1 MVSPIR
7 ISHKSTQEIPS
18 LTVLTDPLL
27 DRIIQVDFDA
37 LDDALED
44 DLMEPDSVWQES
56 FIERCIN
63 LTTFEE
69 FTFCS
74 HTHLFA
80 YSTLDDTSIAIILL
94 IASIISLILT
104 TLIIVKLIQMLL
116 EGKLAIVLKEWL
128 DKKFPSPFRWATNY
142 LIMLLSCFL
151 VMIIQSSNVIQ
162 SALTPLVGMGV
173 VPLERLFPLIL
184 GSGIGASFTGIL
196 TAFSADPGQLKDT
209 LQMAFCQTIYNL
221 FGMLIFFPIPFIR
234 QIPIQSAMIIG
245 QKTAKYRWLALVYI
259 LVVFFLIPTYL
270 LAISFLPKP
279 FMIAAII
286 LTLIF
291 WSSVFFINYL
301 QSNYRKQLPK
311 CIRDWEFLPKWLH
324 SCKPYDEFLTKR
336 FSKRNQNET
345 GRLTTVEKL
354 IRLTIQTQV

>member
-1 MVSPIR
+1 MGGRVTPRPAKIPDGIWHVSVESLEDFERVHWNDRTQLEKAAHVISILIKISLLILTLIIFLLTLALLSTAFQLVGGRGIGSLIKNSPIIKNPICAACVGMLVTVVLQSSSTLSSVLVAMVAGHLLKVREAIPILMGSELGASFMNAFIGLGQSGDRAQFRRAYAAVALGDIYNFLCFFILLPLEIFFAPIQRLSKLMVSPIR

-63 LTTFEE
+63 LTTLEE

-151 VMIIQSSNVIQ
+151 VMI
-162 SALTPLVGMGV
+162 
-173 VPLERLFPLIL
+173 
-184 GSGIGASFTGIL
+184 
-196 TAFSADPGQLKDT
+196 
-209 LQMAFCQTIYNL
+209 
-221 FGMLIFFPIPFIR
+221 
-234 QIPIQSAMIIG
+234 
-245 QKTAKYRWLALVYI
+245 
-259 LVVFFLIPTYL
+259 
-270 LAISFLPKP
+270 
-279 FMIAAII
+279 
-286 LTLIF
+286 
-291 WSSVFFINYL
+291 
-301 QSNYRKQLPK
+301 
-311 CIRDWEFLPKWLH
+311 
-324 SCKPYDEFLTKR
+324 
-336 FSKRNQNET
+336 
-345 GRLTTVEKL
+345 
-354 IRLTIQTQV
+354 